1 MKNALSASHERTS
14 SASDRSVKNH
24 ARTVGRK
31 AETTLGSA
39 GLTARATS
47 RSLTVA
53 ALIAC
58 LFAAGPAMFGQAAPA
73 KGSIEGQ
80 VVDAKTNAPIRK
92 VAVTLQGSA
101 PFTRS
106 GQPPSQNSPRTAE
119 TDAQGTFTFRDLEAA
134 NYQIHCQQR
143 QGFVTMPNQGYPS
156 ASVVLGK
163 GQDLKGVIVKLMPQ
177 AVITGKVL
185 DEDGEPVQWAQVSV
199 LRRDEPRRGGGG
211 GWNNTGQAQTND
223 VGEYRI
229 AGITPGSYV
238 VRATWRNNM
247 ATPYYPDRPLP
258 SGPELAYIP
267 THYPSAPD
275 VSAATVL
282 TVDMG
287 AEVRGIDIRLRKA
300 KTVSVRGRLEGV
312 PASAGPSGNGFVG
325 GGPMPWVNLLPRD
338 AKRFENFGNMAPA
351 MRQDDGTFEITGV
364 LPGAYLLTAQ
374 FNDQN
379 AKQSLAAVKPVD
391 VSDKPIEG
399 IVLRLDVARDVRG
412 TVVVEEKT
420 PVRLGNA
427 TVRLTMRAPTQG
439 RFPQPAHLE
448 DRQFTLKDVP
458 PFPASVEVD
467 NLPRTCYMKE
477 VRYGGRPVPPEGA
490 DLTSGEQLEIVLST
504 AVAELAGTV
513 VEASGKAA
521 PNSLVTLISGDAA
534 GWPPQTNTD
543 RGGDFALSVKPGE
556 YQAIAWEAI
565 DANLLTLDFL
575 KHFAGRTTT
584 VKLAPGAH
592 EIAKLTVVSLAD
604 TEKLAGLAPPVWHPG
619 SIAGTVVDS
628 KSGAPVKYAT
638 VTLRSSG
645 GLAYFPGPMRRT
657 QATPYSTET
666 DDHGRFSISEVDP
679 GFYQITTQAHTYA
692 ASTRNPYDAE
702 DPTVV
707 GDGQHLTDVVVKISP
722 QAVITGKIVDEDGEP
737 LWHVQVSALARQDSR
752 GARQWRSVGNGHT
765 DDRGEYRIADLQ
777 PGSYLVRATYRSQS
791 GPTYE
796 QPLPEQPEMTYR
808 AQFYPDAAEPE
819 SAKLVSVAAGA
830 EVTGIDMK
838 MQRAPTV
845 RVRGKVTGE
854 EPGSR
859 VNVRLLLK
867 KSHDGFPPDQQTAT
881 RGQEG
886 EFEFSGVRPG
896 SYYLIAGGFSD
907 SRFAVQSIDVGAKHI
922 DGLTVELAHGR
933 DVRATFKMEGGG
945 GRGWIFFNLVPTIPS
960 IGLPPIN
967 QNLTDGDTTLTL
979 ANVAPIP
986 YTISENVQPDYY
998 LKSVVQ
1004 GGQPVTG
1011 HTIDFGAPGLLEITF
1026 SSGAARVEAAVVD
1039 SKGKP
1044 VPNAVVAL
1052 APSNGAS
1059 AAVRTGTAD
1068 AQGKF
1073 NFASLAPGDYRVAA
1087 WAAIPSGSI
1096 EDADFVRQ
1104 SAGNA
1109 APLSLALRDRK
1120 TVQVTANP

>member
-1 MKNALSASHERTS
+1 MKNELSASHEIAS
-14 SASDRSVKNH
+14 SSGN
-24 ARTVGRK
+24 
-31 AETTLGSA
+31 
-39 GLTARATS
+39 

-53 ALIAC
+53 ALIVLC
-58 LFAAGPAMFGQAAPA
+58 AGPAMFGQAAPA

-101 PFTRS
+101 SFTRA

-119 TDAQGTFTFRDLEAA
+119 TDAQGNFTFRDLDAA
-134 NYQIHCQQR
+134 NYQINCQQR
-143 QGFVTMPNQGYPS
+143 QGYVTMPNQGYPS
-156 ASVVLGK
+156 ASVVLGR
-163 GQDLKGVIVKLMPQ
+163 GQDLKGVMVKLMPQ

-211 GWNNTGQAQTND
+211 WNTAGSAQTND

-247 ATPYYPDRPLP
+247 AMPYYPDRPLP
-258 SGPELAYIP
+258 SEPVLAYIP

-275 VSAATVL
+275 VSTATVL
-282 TVDMG
+282 TADMG

-312 PASAGPSGNGFVG
+312 PASAGGNGFGG

-379 AKQSLAAVKPVD
+379 AKQSMAAVKPVD

-399 IVLRLDVARDVRG
+399 IVLRLDVARDVQG

-439 RFPQPAHLE
+439 RFPQPAHIE
-448 DRQFTLKDVP
+448 DRQFTLKDVL

-521 PNSLVTLISGDAA
+521 PNSLVTLISDAAA

-565 DANLLTLDFL
+565 DANLLTPDFL
-575 KHFAGRTTT
+575 KHFAGRTTM
-584 VKLAPGAH
+584 VKLAPGSH

-702 DPTVV
+702 DPTVM

-737 LWHVQVSALARQDSR
+737 LWHVQISALTKQDNR
-752 GARQWRSVGNGHT
+752 GARQWRSAGNSQT

-777 PGSYLVRATYRSQS
+777 PGSYLVRATYRSRS
-791 GPTYE
+791 GPTFG

-867 KSHDGFPPDQQTAT
+867 QPHDGFPPDQQTAT

-907 SRFAVQSIDVGAKHI
+907 SRFAVQSIDVGEKHI

-933 DVRATFKMEGGG
+933 DVRAAFKMEGGG
-945 GRGWIFFNLVPTIPS
+945 GRGWIFFSLVPAIPS

-986 YTISENVQPDYY
+986 YTIGENFQPDYY

-1011 HTIDFGAPGLLEITF
+1011 HTIDFGVPGLLEITV

-1073 NFASLAPGDYRVAA
+1073 NFASLAPGDYRLAA

-1104 SAGNA
+1104 SAGNS

-1120 TVQVTANP
+1120 TIQVTANP

>member
-1 MKNALSASHERTS
+1 MKNQPNASHEGNAQWSRDCYRS
-14 SASDRSVKNH
+14 RDRKG
-24 ARTVGRK
+24 AVG
-31 AETTLGSA
+31 
-39 GLTARATS
+39 
-47 RSLTVA
+47 SLITQR
-53 ALIAC
+53 ALIVLVC
-58 LFAAGPAMFGQAAPA
+58 LCAGPAMFGQAVPA

-101 PFTRS
+101 PFARA
-106 GQPPSQNSPRTAE
+106 GQPPAQNAPRTAE
-119 TDAQGTFTFRDLEAA
+119 TDAQGNFTFRDLDAA
-134 NYQIHCQQR
+134 NYQINCQQR
-143 QGFVTMPNQGYPS
+143 QGYVTMPYQGYPS
-156 ASVVLGK
+156 ASVVLGR
-163 GQDLKGVIVKLMPQ
+163 GQDLKGVIVKLAPQ

-211 GWNNTGQAQTND
+211 VWNNAGQAQTND

-247 ATPYYPDRPLP
+247 AMPYYPDRSLP
-258 SGPELAYIP
+258 SGPVLAYIP
-267 THYPSAPD
+267 THYTSAPD
-275 VSAATVL
+275 VSTATVL

-312 PASAGPSGNGFVG
+312 PASAGGNGFGG

-338 AKRFENFGNMAPA
+338 AKRFDNFGNMAPA
-351 MRQDDGTFEITGV
+351 MRQDDGTFEIDGV

-379 AKQSLAAVKPVD
+379 AKQSMAAVKPVD

-399 IVLRLDVARDVRG
+399 IVLRLDVARDVQG
-412 TVVVEEKT
+412 TVVVEENTQVK
-420 PVRLGNA
+420 LGNA

-439 RFPQPAHLE
+439 RFPQPAHIE
-448 DRQFTLKDVP
+448 DRQFTLKDVL

-477 VRYGGRPVPPEGA
+477 VRYGGRPVPPEGV

-513 VEASGKAA
+513 VDSNGKAVPSA
-521 PNSLVTLISGDAA
+521 LVTLTAGDAA

-556 YQAIAWEAI
+556 YQAVAWEAI
-565 DANLLTLDFL
+565 DANLLTPDFL
-575 KHFAGRTTT
+575 KHFAGRTTM

-604 TEKLAGLAPPVWHPG
+604 TEKLAGLVPPVWHPG

-628 KSGAPVKYAT
+628 MSGAPVRYAT
-638 VTLRSSG
+638 VTLKSNG
-645 GLAYFPGPMRRT
+645 GGTYYPGLMRRPRGPEN
-657 QATPYSTET
+657 PYSTET
-666 DDHGRFSISEVDP
+666 DDHGRFSISDIDP
-679 GFYQITTQAHTYA
+679 GFYQIATQAHTYA
-692 ASTRNPYDAE
+692 ASARNPYDAE
-702 DPTVV
+702 DQTVV

-722 QAVITGKIVDEDGEP
+722 QAVITGRIVDEDGEP
-737 LWHVQVSALARQDSR
+737 LWHVQVSALTKPDNRR
-752 GARQWRSVGNGHT
+752 ARQWRPAGNSQT
-765 DDRGEYRIADLQ
+765 DDRGEYRIANLQ
-777 PGSYLVRATYRSQS
+777 PGSYLVRATYRSRS
-791 GPTYE
+791 GPTFE

-819 SAKLVSVAAGA
+819 SAKPVNVAAGA

-859 VNVRLLLK
+859 VNLRLLPK
-867 KSHDGFPPDQQTAT
+867 QPHDGFPPDQQTAT

-886 EFEFSGVRPG
+886 EFEFSGVKPG

-907 SRFAVQSIDVGAKHI
+907 SRFAVQSLDVGAKHI
-922 DGLTVELAHGR
+922 DGLTLELAHGR
-933 DVRATFKMEGGG
+933 DVRAAFKMEGGG
-945 GRGWIFFNLVPTIPS
+945 RGWVFFNLVPAIAS

-967 QNLTDGDTTLTL
+967 QNLTEGDTTLTL

-986 YTISENVQPDYY
+986 YTIGENFQPDYY

-1011 HTIDFGAPGLLEITF
+1011 HTIDFGVPGLLEITV

-1052 APSNGAS
+1052 APASGAS

-1104 SAGNA
+1104 SAGNS
-1109 APLSLALRDRK
+1109 APLSLAPRDRK
-1120 TVQVTANP
+1120 TVQVTAKP